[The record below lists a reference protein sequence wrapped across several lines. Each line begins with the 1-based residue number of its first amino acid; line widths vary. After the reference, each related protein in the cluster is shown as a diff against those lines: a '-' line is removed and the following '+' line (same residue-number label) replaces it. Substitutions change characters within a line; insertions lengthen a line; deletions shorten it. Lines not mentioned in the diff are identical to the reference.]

1 MGVWEG
7 IDAISSYLS
16 VRPPMPTTSGD
27 ASAAKAIIALPVGE
41 RRELLVLHDF
51 RTGRL
56 APA

>member
-1 MGVWEG
+1 
-7 IDAISSYLS
+7 
-16 VRPPMPTTSGD
+16 MPTTSGD

-41 RRELLVLHDF
+41 RRELLVFHDF